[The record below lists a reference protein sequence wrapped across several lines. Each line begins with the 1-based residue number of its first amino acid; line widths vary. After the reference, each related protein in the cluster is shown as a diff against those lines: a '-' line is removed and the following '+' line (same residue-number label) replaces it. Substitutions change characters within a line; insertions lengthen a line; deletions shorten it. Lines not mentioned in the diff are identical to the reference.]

1 MKMRVCGAVLAAM
14 VVWLCSATAF
24 AADPDQIFDE
34 LSEAEKVELIELIDA
49 GSAAYDDGLFQQAAD
64 SFHQA
69 YELVPLPD
77 FLYRLGLAYERLGE
91 DARAVEYY
99 RSFLNQVP
107 QAEER
112 GRIES
117 TIEVIERRLAARA
130 KTAVEVITR
139 PEGARVYVD
148 SKESGMRGVTPIDLN
163 VEAGSYT
170 LFIEL
175 EGYESVEE
183 RVQVPEGQTVVLRL
197 GLEPEG
203 VVGPAESSF
212 MRSAWVPASLAVA
225 GVGALALMPV
235 FRSQA
240 EAAGR
245 ESEEIRQ
252 RPEGRTAANN
262 AAKEAAD
269 RREAT
274 YNGLAIASPIIGALA
289 LTSAG
294 AILMWQLLS
303 DDPAEER
310 GVSAMGVGPMG
321 EDGMGVGIQGRF

>member
-1 MKMRVCGAVLAAM
+1 MKMRVCGAALAAM
-14 VVWLCSATAF
+14 VVWLFSATAF

-49 GSAAYDDGLFQQAAD
+49 GSAAYDDGQFQQAAD
-64 SFHQA
+64 IFHEA
-69 YELVPLPD
+69 YELAPLPD

-117 TIEVIERRLAARA
+117 TIEVIERRLASRA

-175 EGYESVEE
+175 EGYEPVEE

-197 GLEPEG
+197 GMAPEG
-203 VVGPAESSF
+203 GVGPAEPSF
-212 MRSAWVPASLAVA
+212 MRSTWVPVTLAVV
-225 GVGALALMPV
+225 GVGALALTPV
-235 FRSQA
+235 FSSQA
-240 EAAGR
+240 QAAAR
-245 ESEEIRQ
+245 ESEEIRR
-252 RPEGRTAANN
+252 RPEGRTAVNN
-262 AAKEAAD
+262 AAKASAD

-274 YNGLAIASPIIGALA
+274 YNGLAIAAPIVGAVA

-294 AILMWQLLS
+294 VIFVWQLLS